1 MNLLE
6 CLKRNPHVVYALTGM
21 SLIWSY
27 TNGVMQDLVSGIIV
41 FLINC
46 EHMVLVY
53 SSTTG
58 KAIQMFGHNNFY
70 T

>member
-46 EHMVLVY
+46 EHMVL
-53 SSTTG
+53 
-58 KAIQMFGHNNFY
+58 A
-70 T
+70 